1 MLKNAVVKPGA
12 APDENTPAQIS
23 AELLER
29 VEARL
34 RAARTKMLFRKNWS
48 FFGYLAMHLDF
59 LVAPGFGT
67 CATDGDHFIYDPAV
81 LDKESVEWLEFD
93 WAHEVMH
100 LVGLDLSREPK
111 DDIKI
116 VGVDKAGRPTTNP
129 VSLWNLACDL
139 WNNLKLEE
147 EGFTIPSIVP
157 IDRNYKGWTKDDI
170 YEDLKKKVK
179 SGGQGTLPKGS
190 LCGGLH
196 GKPQKKKGKG
206 GGKDGQQKGPAEVC
220 GKGDLS
226 KWKPSKA
233 DEEKWKARAKEA
245 LEAAKLKGDLPGFA
259 ETVIRKLLTS
269 KLPWRDILWPF
280 CVRSAK
286 EWRYRPPSRTG
297 AARGMVLPRLCPE
310 EEIEHGLFV
319 FDTSG
324 SIGDSNLEEFC
335 TEIEAILNT
344 IRMKATVLMVD
355 AAVQAV
361 YHFEPGDFNWKSLQF
376 LGRGGTAFEPAFKW
390 VEDEMPSPPTFMVY
404 FTDTYG
410 SFPPKAPEY
419 PVLWAVTHP
428 GGTVPW
434 GEYLTMKEEAV

>member
-1 MLKNAVVKPGA
+1 MLKNAVVKPGGA
-12 APDENTPAQIS
+12 KDDGNVVAQVS
-23 AELLER
+23 SELLER
-29 VEARL
+29 IEARL

-59 LVAPGFGT
+59 LVVPGFGT
-67 CATDGDHFIYDPAV
+67 CATDGDHFIYDPIV

-100 LVGLDLSREPK
+100 LVGLDLSRKPK
-111 DDIKI
+111 DDIL
-116 VGVDKAGRPTTNP
+116 VSGVDKAGRPTSMP

-179 SGGQGTLPKGS
+179 QQGQGSLPKGS
-190 LCGGLH
+190 ICGGLC
-196 GKPQKKKGKG
+196 GKPKGKKGKLD
-206 GGKDGQQKGPAEVC
+206 KDAGKGPAEVC
-220 GKGDLS
+220 GKGDVS
-226 KWKPSKA
+226 GWKPSKA

-245 LEAAKLKGDLPGFA
+245 LEASKLRGDAPGFA
-259 ETVIRKLLTS
+259 ETAIKKLLTS

-297 AARGMVLPRLCPE
+297 AARDMILPRLCPE

-344 IRMKATVLMVD
+344 VRMKATILMVD
-355 AAVQAV
+355 AQVHAV
-361 YHFEPGDFNWKSLQF
+361 YHFEPGDFNWRTLQF
-376 LGRGGTAFEPAFKW
+376 LGRGGTDFRPAFDW
-390 VEDEMPSPPTFMVY
+390 VTEHMPTAPTFMCY

-410 SFPPKAPEY
+410 SFPAHAPDY

-428 GGTVPW
+428 GGKVPW
-434 GEYLTMKEEAV
+434 GEYLTMKDEAI

>member
-1 MLKNAVVKPGA
+1 MIQNAVVKPGGE
-12 APDENTPAQIS
+12 APDPSKVAAQVS

-48 FFGYLAMHLDF
+48 FFGYLSMHLD
-59 LVAPGFGT
+59 LLIAPGLGT
-67 CATDGDHFIYDPAV
+67 CATDGDHFIYDPVV

-100 LVGLDLSREPK
+100 LVGLDLSRKPK
-111 DDIKI
+111 DDIMI
-116 VGVDKAGRPTTNP
+116 VGTDKAGKQTTNP

-139 WNNLKLEE
+139 YNNLKLEE
-147 EGFTIPSIVP
+147 EGFTIPTIVP

-179 SGGQGTLPKGS
+179 QSGQGCLPKGS
-190 LCGGLH
+190 ICGGLC
-196 GKPQKKKGKG
+196 GKPKGKKGKLG
-206 GGKDGQQKGPAEVC
+206 DQKGP
-220 GKGDLS
+220 GIIGPGDVEG
-226 KWKPSKA
+226 WKPSKA

-245 LEAAKLKGDLPGFA
+245 LEASKMRGDSPAFA
-259 ETVIRKLLTS
+259 EAAIRKLLTS

-280 CVRSAK
+280 CIRSAK

-297 AARGMVLPRLCPE
+297 AARGIILPRLCPE
-310 EEIEHGLFV
+310 EEIEHGVFI

-324 SIGDSNLEEFC
+324 SIADSNLEEFC

-344 IRMKATVLMVD
+344 IRMKVTILMVD
-355 AAVQAV
+355 AAVHEPV
-361 YHFEPGDFNWKSLQF
+361 YHFEPGDFDWRTLKF
-376 LGRGGTAFEPAFKW
+376 LGRGGTDFRPAFDW
-390 VEDEMPSPPTFMVY
+390 IEDHDIKPTFLCY

-410 SFPPKAPEY
+410 SFPREAPDY

-428 GGTVPW
+428 NGKVPW
-434 GEYLTMKEEAV
+434 GEYLTMKDETI